1 MSLIN
6 SIKDFAFTKTRLF
19 VEYIIIS
26 ILLVVIG
33 LCVFLWTDRDQ
44 MNQMIGKIQ
53 TDLTMTIDANIAQ
66 DNAIAELLKTR
77 QQDLK
82 SLKEYIEKSNMLQ
95 DEKEQLTEQLNE
107 LEKSNEQ
114 IKAYLDVPL
123 HPHLIQL
130 LDKATDGIYNGYKNP
145 IPSSANN

>member
-66 DNAIAELLKTR
+66 DIAIAELLKTR

>member
-6 SIKDFAFTKTRLF
+6 SVKDFALTKTRLF

-82 SLKEYIEKSNMLQ
+82 SLKDYIEKSNMLQ
-95 DEKEQLTEQLNE
+95 DEKQQLTEQLTE

-123 HPHLIQL
+123 HPDLIKL

-145 IPSSANN
+145 ISNSSDN